1 MQKSIY
7 LDTNVLLDSI
17 MIRSGADAAKQILE
31 FGVKKSVRICLS
43 SLSVANISYV
53 ARKNVTKEKL
63 LEVFELYLKHFVIL
77 PDNDMGVLH
86 AVRSGHPDFEDAMQ
100 IACAEYE
107 LCDAI
112 ITRNKKHF
120 EPYTDIPVYTPEELI
135 AKISS

>member
-1 MQKSIY
+1 MDDKGR
-7 LDTNVLLDSI
+7 
-17 MIRSGADAAKQILE
+17 M
-31 FGVKKSVRICLS
+31 
-43 SLSVANISYV
+43 
-53 ARKNVTKEKL
+53 
-63 LEVFELYLKHFVIL
+63 KHAVEDWLHYFVIL
-77 PDNDMGVLH
+77 PNNDMGVLH